1 MKAKRLKKIVGI
13 LVFLILLLAFFFY
26 PVNRYV
32 EKPGGIVDLSTLVKI
47 NNHKDKEKG
56 SFSLTYVTFQQA
68 SCYQLLRAHFEPY
81 WDVMSYEQVLGG
93 STNQESYDFL
103 QNYYFE
109 NAQQMAVYNAFKA
122 ANEKATIQFKGLYV
136 LDFVDGSKAKKQ
148 LKVGDIITHVNGQK
162 LENSLTLFQVL
173 KNEKPGNQL
182 KLTVKRGNKTL
193 TMDITLMKDDQN
205 QAKLGI
211 IIGSDID
218 LKTSQK
224 VAFDAEGFGGPS
236 AGLMFT
242 LECYQLFAG
251 KNLSAKKIAGTGT
264 IDSDGKVGMIGGV
277 DKKVIAASRQGMRV
291 FFAPTDQPE
300 GVKKNETNYAEAV
313 RTAKKI
319 HTKMKIVPVARFE
332 DALNYLEK

>member
-1 MKAKRLKKIVGI
+1 MKAKRLKKIVSI

-47 NNHKDKEKG
+47 NNQKDKEKG

-68 SCYQLLRAHFEPY
+68 SCYQLLRSHFEPY
-81 WDVMSYEQVLGG
+81 WDVLSYEQVLGG

-122 ANEKATIQFKGLYV
+122 ANEKATIQFNGLYV

-211 IIGSDID
+211 IIGSAID

-242 LECYQLFAG
+242 LEIYEQLTKENIRHG
-251 KNLSAKKIAGTGT
+251 QKIAGTGT
-264 IDSDGKVGMIGGV
+264 MDELGNVGQIGGI
-277 DKKVIAASRQGMRV
+277 DKKIVSADKAGV
-291 FFAPTDQPE
+291 ELFFVPKDQQKE
-300 GVKKNETNYAEAV
+300 DDNEKI
-313 RTAKKI
+313 AKKVAKQI
-319 HTKMKIVPVARFE
+319 HTKMKIVPVATFNE
-332 DALNYLEK
+332 ALTYLKNQK

>member
-1 MKAKRLKKIVGI
+1 MKAKRLKKIVSI

-68 SCYQLLRAHFEPY
+68 SCYQLLRSHFEPY
-81 WDVMSYEQVLGG
+81 WDVLSYEQVLGG

-148 LKVGDIITHVNGQK
+148 LKVGDIITHVNGQ
-162 LENSLTLFQVL
+162 N
-173 KNEKPGNQL
+173 
-182 KLTVKRGNKTL
+182 
-193 TMDITLMKDDQN
+193 
-205 QAKLGI
+205 
-211 IIGSDID
+211 
-218 LKTSQK
+218 
-224 VAFDAEGFGGPS
+224 
-236 AGLMFT
+236 
-242 LECYQLFAG
+242 
-251 KNLSAKKIAGTGT
+251 
-264 IDSDGKVGMIGGV
+264 
-277 DKKVIAASRQGMRV
+277 VI
-291 FFAPTDQPE
+291 
-300 GVKKNETNYAEAV
+300 
-313 RTAKKI
+313 
-319 HTKMKIVPVARFE
+319 
-332 DALNYLEK
+332 

>member
-1 MKAKRLKKIVGI
+1 MNK
-13 LVFLILLLAFFFY
+13 
-26 PVNRYV
+26 
-32 EKPGGIVDLSTLVKI
+32 
-47 NNHKDKEKG
+47 
-56 SFSLTYVTFQQA
+56 
-68 SCYQLLRAHFEPY
+68 C
-81 WDVMSYEQVLGG
+81 WGG

-162 LENSLTLFQVL
+162 LENSLTLFQFL

-236 AGLMFT
+236 AGLMLRSKFM
-242 LECYQLFAG
+242 
-251 KNLSAKKIAGTGT
+251 N
-264 IDSDGKVGMIGGV
+264 
-277 DKKVIAASRQGMRV
+277 
-291 FFAPTDQPE
+291 
-300 GVKKNETNYAEAV
+300 N
-313 RTAKKI
+313 
-319 HTKMKIVPVARFE
+319 
-332 DALNYLEK
+332 